1 MGCRINRLTF
11 GVVGAVMLL
20 AGLSARP
27 ALAQSSSANQE
38 RWLHVRV
45 DSTDAKGDTV
55 RVNVPLALAEAV
67 LSNFDHDRIHHG
79 RIRVGHDDFD
89 GTDLRAMVQAIQ
101 NARDGEFV
109 TVQSR
114 DQDVRVAKQD
124 GTLLVH
130 VVDKNRSRDAQN
142 VDVKIPMTV
151 VDALLAP
158 GNDELDVVAAIKALG
173 AHGDTEIVN
182 VKDGQNTVRVWLDTK
197 NTAD

>member
-20 AGLSARP
+20 AGLSVRP
-27 ALAQSSSANQE
+27 ALAQNAPANQE

-55 RVNVPLALAEAV
+55 RVNVPLSLAEVV

-79 RIRVGHDDFD
+79 RIRVGNEDFN
-89 GTDLRAMVQAIQ
+89 GTDLRAMVQAIRD
-101 NARDGEFV
+101 ARDGEFV

-124 GTLLVH
+124 GTLIVH
-130 VVDKNRSRDAQN
+130 VTDKNRSHDSQN
-142 VDVKIPMTV
+142 VDVKMPMNV

-182 VKDGQNTVRVWLDTK
+182 VKDGTNTVRVWLDTK
-197 NTAD
+197 NTTE

>member
-11 GVVGAVMLL
+11 GVLGAVMLL

-55 RVNVPLALAEAV
+55 RVNVPLSLAEAV

-79 RIRVGHDDFD
+79 RISVGHEDFN
-89 GTDLRAMVQAIQ
+89 GTDLRAMVQAIK

-130 VVDKNRSRDAQN
+130 VTDKSRYHDSQN
-142 VDVKIPMTV
+142 VDVKLPMNV

-197 NTAD
+197 NSAD

>member
-124 GTLLVH
+124 GTLLVY